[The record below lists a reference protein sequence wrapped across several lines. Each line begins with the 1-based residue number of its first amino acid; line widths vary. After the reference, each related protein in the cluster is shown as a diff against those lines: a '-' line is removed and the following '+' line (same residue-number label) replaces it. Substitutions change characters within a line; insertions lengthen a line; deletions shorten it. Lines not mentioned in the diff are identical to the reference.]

1 MIGYRLVSALGV
13 GLSLLACSGRVGVGF
28 EPIEDEGT
36 AGAGDVS
43 GAGTGATASGGS
55 SGVTGQAGAS
65 TSAGGPGTG
74 TGGVCNF
81 SPGGV
86 GDDTRPLLSSA
97 DVLARI
103 YLFLDN
109 DPTIPAGALPPEPT
123 ASWAAARAK
132 AILDGHAAAG
142 TPAPGLERFLSKWLA
157 IHSDVATIDLQ
168 SPGRFALKL
177 VEPDATLTT
186 LLAEPGEEP
195 HRLGI
200 LTDPEFLS
208 AYSSI
213 ARRGVWMSANLLCRQ
228 VPPPPPDLAFSVE
241 EGEGTHRQKYEAVV
255 SQAVCTGCHRIMD
268 PPGFSLEHFDGAGNY
283 RELDNGLPVDAS
295 SSMSEPA
302 MSFDDYSELAPQ
314 LATSC
319 EVAQCFTRLVATD
332 AFGQAL
338 HETQSPLSEAEL
350 NRAAES
356 FASGG
361 YSIRVLV
368 DSIVRSPSFLR

>member
-1 MIGYRLVSALGV
+1 MIAYRLVSALGV

-28 EPIEDEGT
+28 EPVGDEGA
-36 AGAGDVS
+36 AGAGDV
-43 GAGTGATASGGS
+43 GTGATASGGS
-55 SGVTGQAGAS
+55 SGTIGQAGAS
-65 TSAGGPGTG
+65 MGAAPGTGTG

-81 SPGGV
+81 SPGEV
-86 GDDTRPLLSSA
+86 GDDPRPLLSSA

-109 DPTIPAGALPPEPT
+109 DATIPAGALPPEPT

-142 TPAPGLERFLSKWLA
+142 TPARGLERFLNEWLA
-157 IHSDVATIDLQ
+157 INTDFSNVRVD
-168 SPGRFALKL
+168 SPARFALKL
-177 VEPDATLTT
+177 VEPEATLTT

-208 AYSSI
+208 AYPSI
-213 ARRGVWMSANLLCRQ
+213 ARRGLWMNANLLCRE
-228 VPPPPPDLAFSVE
+228 VPPPPPDVAFSVE
-241 EGEGTHRQKYEAVV
+241 DGEGTHRQKYEAAV
-255 SQAVCTGCHRIMD
+255 SQVVCTGCHRIID
-268 PPGFSLEHFDGAGNY
+268 PPGFSLEHFDIAGNY
-283 RELDNGLPVDAS
+283 RELDNGLPVDAA

-302 MSFDDYSELAPQ
+302 MSFDDFSELAPQ

-319 EVAQCFTRLVATD
+319 EVAQCFTRLIATD
-332 AFGQAL
+332 AFGQVL
-338 HETQSPLSEAEL
+338 HETQPPLSEAEL
-350 NRAAES
+350 NRAAEN

>member
-28 EPIEDEGT
+28 EPVGDEGA
-36 AGAGDVS
+36 AGAGDV
-43 GAGTGATASGGS
+43 GAGATASGGS
-55 SGVTGQAGAS
+55 SGATGQAGAS
-65 TSAGGPGTG
+65 ASAGGPGSG

-81 SPGGV
+81 SPGEV
-86 GDDTRPLLSSA
+86 SDDQRPLLSSA

-103 YLFLDN
+103 YLFLDD

-142 TPAPGLERFLSKWLA
+142 TPAPGLERFLSEWLA
-157 IHSDVATIDLQ
+157 INTDVSDFQLE
-168 SPGRFALKL
+168 SPGRFALEL

-195 HRLGI
+195 HRIGI

-208 AYSSI
+208 AYPSI
-213 ARRGVWMSANLLCRQ
+213 ARRGLWMNTNLFCRA

-241 EGEGTHRQKYEAVV
+241 DGEGTHRQKYEAAV
-255 SQAVCTGCHRIMD
+255 SQAVCTGCHRIID
-268 PPGFSLEHFDGAGNY
+268 PPGFSLEHFDSAGNY
-283 RELDNGLPVDAS
+283 RELDNGLPVDAA
-295 SSMSEPA
+295 SSMSEPS
-302 MSFDDYSELAPQ
+302 MSFDDFSELAPQ
-314 LATSC
+314 LAASC

-338 HETQSPLSEAEL
+338 HETQPPLSEAEL
-350 NRAAES
+350 NRAAER